1 MKGCVDNNT
10 PGGTAVARVVLII
23 ISLMRTAV
31 KIQRGIRSGIINC
44 SYMVQMRSAVRK
56 NLAGNCSKG
65 YFDKGGLDD
74 YTVDENCSK
83 KN

>member
-1 MKGCVDNNT
+1 MRKYSGEKV
-10 PGGTAVARVVLII
+10 VARAVLII
-23 ISLMRTAV
+23 ISLMKTAV
-31 KIQRGIRSGIINC
+31 KNSARNSYWDIKLFLHGSDEEC
-44 SYMVQMRSAVRK
+44 SKK